1 MVRERHEW
9 EATKGPI
16 KIKEIGIDTETSSQT
31 QANDERKEDGP
42 ERAVV

>member
-16 KIKEIGIDTETSSQT
+16 KVKEIGLETETSSQT
-31 QANDERKEDGP
+31 QAANEERKDDAL
-42 ERAVV
+42 ERAV